1 MIVHGDLQ
9 HDHEGGAFA
18 QALAGGCHQQR
29 TQALAAGLG
38 MHVQGDDVA
47 VLLLLQVIGEES
59 GDVSANLGVG
69 LALSGFV
76 ALGLGG
82 DFQGKVIRGGDLER
96 GLGRKLG
103 DDGEAAALLDEAGEL
118 RTAVGDAGLKAQA
131 VELEDGVEV
140 LLLVVAQQKWGGIFT
155 HGV

>member
-1 MIVHGDLQ
+1 
-9 HDHEGGAFA
+9 
-18 QALAGGCHQQR
+18 
-29 TQALAAGLG
+29 

-59 GDVSANLGVG
+59 GDVSADLGVG

-82 DFQGKVIRGGDLER
+82 GFQGKVIRGGDLER

-118 RTAVGDAGLKAQA
+118 RPAVGDAGLKAQA